1 MFYLNVNRDLNPN
14 RACSCIKCIKCDQQF
29 NAFAK
34 ASIRVIVLFELSN
47 MTMSNESDLRSVALS
62 QSMRIV
68 KSNEYKYTALL
79 SANCTVKGKNRM

>member
-1 MFYLNVNRDLNPN
+1 
-14 RACSCIKCIKCDQQF
+14 
-29 NAFAK
+29 
-34 ASIRVIVLFELSN
+34 

-79 SANCTVKGKNRM
+79 SANSNCTVKGKNRM